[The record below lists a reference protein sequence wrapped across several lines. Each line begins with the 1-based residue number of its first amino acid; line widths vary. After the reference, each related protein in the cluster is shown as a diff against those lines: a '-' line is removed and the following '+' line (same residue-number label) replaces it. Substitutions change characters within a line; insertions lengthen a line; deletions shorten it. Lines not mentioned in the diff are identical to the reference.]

1 MTMSATTV
9 RRGLYGMFAGGLL
22 AFGSAAIVMPVAGA
36 EPNNSATCTQSGI
49 ATTASSV
56 SASTA
61 AYLAA
66 HPQTDQ
72 ELTDIANQQ
81 PADEAEQAFQAYF
94 DRNPQVENELQAI
107 NQPATDLTAQCGI
120 TVTPTPISEVLQT
133 L

>member
-1 MTMSATTV
+1 
-9 RRGLYGMFAGGLL
+9 MFAGGLL
-22 AFGSAAIVMPVAGA
+22 AFGSAAIVMPVANA
-36 EPNNSATCTQSGI
+36 APDSCSQSGI

-66 HPQTDQ
+66 HPQTNQ
-72 ELTDIANQQ
+72 ELTDIAKQGS
-81 PADEAEQAFQAYF
+81 DQAPQAYRAYF

-107 NQPATDLTAQCGI
+107 NQPATDLSTQCGI
-120 TVTPTPISEVLQT
+120 AVTPTPISEVLQT

>member
-1 MTMSATTV
+1 M
-9 RRGLYGMFAGGLL
+9 LAGGLL
-22 AFGSAAIVMPVAGA
+22 AFGSAAIVMPVANAAPG
-36 EPNNSATCTQSGI
+36 NCSQSGI
-49 ATTASSV
+49 AATASSV

-66 HPQTDQ
+66 HPQTNQ
-72 ELTDIANQQ
+72 ELTDIAQQ
-81 PADEAEQAFQAYF
+81 PAEQADQAFQVYF

-107 NQPATDLTAQCGI
+107 NQPATDLSAQCGI